1 MKNLLNTYCFDW
13 FSQYIRLV
21 LYVCWACFYPAFYQ
35 EKGQYVLQDHSG
47 MKTGRKTLMC
57 DLEMSYTAFPLLKK
71 AFLYPRLWEK
81 ELLLFSTEWMKFCK
95 TFEFTHAKYKSKSLR
110 KPTQVQGFC
119 IFHLLLVSCTGGDT
133 GCSCWSVRW
142 VGKTW

>member
-1 MKNLLNTYCFDW
+1 MRMKNLLNTYCFAW

-35 EKGQYVLQDHSG
+35 EKGQYVPQDHSG

-71 AFLYPRLWEK
+71 AFYTPGFEK
-81 ELLLFSTEWMKFCK
+81 RNCFYFLLSE
-95 TFEFTHAKYKSKSLR
+95 
-110 KPTQVQGFC
+110 
-119 IFHLLLVSCTGGDT
+119 
-133 GCSCWSVRW
+133 
-142 VGKTW
+142 